1 VHHARAAGDDVPAI
15 YNNNTRIVQAPGYVA
30 LTYEMIH
37 ETRVIPLDG
46 RPFRAAGFAAIS
58 GTRGRAGKTTRW

>member
-30 LTYEMIH
+30 LTM
-37 ETRVIPLDG
+37 R
-46 RPFRAAGFAAIS
+46 
-58 GTRGRAGKTTRW
+58 